1 MAASL
6 VLHIGEDICH
16 RSEVLHS
23 AGYALEECAS
33 EITAA
38 AWFRAG
44 RSPDVVCITEGMR
57 GPAEAPLAIARH
69 FSSAPIVLFR
79 SANYN
84 YLQRV
89 WDLEVPLYRPPE
101 LWLEDIGVLLAYTR
115 ASIARLALR
124 LESRN
129 LQVETAQLRE
139 QSRRP
144 REELNRVLRRGTGE
158 EK

>member
-16 RSEVLHS
+16 RSEVLRS
-23 AGYALEECAS
+23 AGYAVEDCSS

-101 LWLEDIGVLLAYTR
+101 LWLEDIGALLACTR
-115 ASIARLALR
+115 ASIARSEELR
-124 LESRN
+124 LELRN
-129 LQVETAQLRE
+129 LQGETAPSRE
-139 QSRRP
+139 QSRRLRP
-144 REELNRVLRRGTGE
+144 ELNRVLRRGTGE
-158 EK
+158 R